1 MMLKGWLCDRAKAR
15 TQVSPVIKEE
25 QEKEPEAPVLQAK
38 PLSPWPNLPDLWP
51 GRTLNFLKVF
61 DEHLVLP
68 PFYRWEN

>member
-1 MMLKGWLCDRAKAR
+1 MTSGQKAR

-25 QEKEPEAPVLQAK
+25 QEKEPEAPILQAK
-38 PLSPWPNLPDLWP
+38 PLSPWPNLLPDLLP
-51 GRTLNFLKVF
+51 GGTLNFLKVS